1 MWEIFRPHIYKYVR
15 DGKIWVDPDTYEQ
28 LSYCPFLEKIPGKN
42 NSPQQEKYSCG
53 IYRDRPEDCRL
64 YPTSIEEMI
73 RDECEMI
80 ESIDL
85 KDPKRAKIKL
95 DALMSDSRPPGA

>member
-1 MWEIFRPHIYKYVR
+1 MWEVFQPHIYDYVR
-15 DGKIWVDPDTYEQ
+15 NCRIWHNPETGEQ
-28 LSYCPFLEKIPGKN
+28 LTQCPFLEKLPSQG
-42 NSPQQEKYSCG
+42 NSPQQEKYTCG
-53 IYRDRPEDCRL
+53 IYLDRPEDCRH
-64 YPTSIEEMI
+64 YPTSISEMI

-80 ESIDL
+80 EAIDL